1 MMVQGGEKRVAL
13 IRKQQEKMFR
23 RVAQLLLTAVLSLA
37 VYGSAGLFAQGL
49 SGVPQ
54 RLNETL
60 SQQSGGGPSSG
71 QPSRQQ
77 PGSRNQG
84 STPGYD
90 AGGSSA
96 PPPSRGQQMSGYPG
110 GSSSGPGLGSPQT
123 PGLGGPAGLSG
134 PAGGSSGF
142 RGGPGSGE
150 MGMEMEMEMEMDGG
164 YGGSGGPGR
173 GISGGMSP
181 GSMSQG
187 ATGGGMNPLGGALA
201 SMMGS
206 VDLSGFFFPK
216 QELNVQSGPV
226 LGNDAEQAFQAG
238 HYPMALE
245 LMFAHMA
252 TEYED
257 ASVAIENVRF
267 SPLLKRPVWNI
278 RWGLSIAVRG
288 DDVEDPSPIKEGARP
303 AQGMGFG
310 AGGGPGGRG
319 EFGGFDQSMGEED
332 FAGGDEEMQMQMDMQ
347 MEMEGEMGGL
357 GAGGFPGAPGGLG
370 GPGFPGGPGGLGG
383 AGFPG
388 GRGGVPAAASPSI
401 PDRQMLSASAKAE
414 LAKYLGL
421 VESVVAEEFNK
432 RFAQGDFGP
441 LFTSV
446 SAPVQ
451 VEPPTNNGFN
461 NMASAPSPVP
471 SSMSL
476 ALNDALLDAG
486 EPLQPMWSPGIAYL
500 GQVDSSDSAIAVGE
514 DLQLDLILHFD
525 ISLKQIREGL
535 VQNVSR
541 CRLLQV
547 APPTDSQGRKRHLL
561 ITSKGMDNLE
571 SQQMAAADRMSER
584 EYINDQLNSLWNLI
598 DRDIKVIDLPK
609 LSSEVANRRISN
621 LLASPKRSMR
631 TLAEVRYYQ
640 AMDLINA
647 SDVEQVF
654 HIAGGEDGLI
664 LLYGPADQRI
674 ELSRKW
680 AVESVQQT
688 E

>member
-1 MMVQGGEKRVAL
+1 MEH
-13 IRKQQEKMFR
+13 
-23 RVAQLLLTAVLSLA
+23 
-37 VYGSAGLFAQGL
+37 
-49 SGVPQ
+49 P
-54 RLNETL
+54 
-60 SQQSGGGPSSG
+60 
-71 QPSRQQ
+71 
-77 PGSRNQG
+77 
-84 STPGYD
+84 
-90 AGGSSA
+90 
-96 PPPSRGQQMSGYPG
+96 
-110 GSSSGPGLGSPQT
+110 LGS
-123 PGLGGPAGLSG
+123 
-134 PAGGSSGF
+134 
-142 RGGPGSGE
+142 
-150 MGMEMEMEMEMDGG
+150 
-164 YGGSGGPGR
+164 
-173 GISGGMSP
+173 I
-181 GSMSQG
+181 
-187 ATGGGMNPLGGALA
+187 
-201 SMMGS
+201 
-206 VDLSGFFFPK
+206 
-216 QELNVQSGPV
+216 
-226 LGNDAEQAFQAG
+226 
-238 HYPMALE
+238 HC
-245 LMFAHMA
+245 
-252 TEYED
+252 
-257 ASVAIENVRF
+257 
-267 SPLLKRPVWNI
+267 
-278 RWGLSIAVRG
+278 VRG
-288 DDVEDPSPIKEGARP
+288 DDVEDPSPIKEGKDPHKAWDLVREV
-303 AQGMGFG
+303 AQEVVENLGVLTSPWAKKILLVAMKRCRCRWTCKWRWKVKWE
-310 AGGGPGGRG
+310 ALER
-319 EFGGFDQSMGEED
+319 ED
-332 FAGGDEEMQMQMDMQ
+332 FLELPVVSEALDFPEVQVVLVE
-347 MEMEGEMGGL
+347 L
-357 GAGGFPGAPGGLG
+357 GSPAVEAEF
-370 GPGFPGGPGGLGG
+370 
-383 AGFPG
+383 
-388 GRGGVPAAASPSI
+388 PAAVSPSI

-500 GQVDSSDSAIAVGE
+500 GQVDSSDSAIAVAE

-664 LLYGPADQRI
+664 LLLWPSRSKNRTQSKMGSGVGPTNRVVDGYSTCSAPRVVHLLRLQ
-674 ELSRKW
+674 SRGTSIL
-680 AVESVQQT
+680 ASTARNSHQSIYLQFLTQQST
-688 E
+688 ERGDAKQG

>member
-1 MMVQGGEKRVAL
+1 
-13 IRKQQEKMFR
+13 MFR
-23 RVAQLLLTAVLSLA
+23 RLAQLLFTAVLSLA
-37 VYGSAGLFAQGL
+37 FADSSSLFAQGL
-49 SGVPQ
+49 SGVSK
-54 RLNETL
+54 RLDETL
-60 SQQSGGGPSSG
+60 NQQSNGGSSNGRPSM
-71 QPSRQQ
+71 QQ
-77 PGSRNQG
+77 PGSGNQG
-84 STPGYD
+84 SASGYGP
-90 AGGSSA
+90 GGSSA
-96 PPPSRGQQMSGYPG
+96 PPSPSSGQQMSGYPG
-110 GSSSGPGLGSPQT
+110 GSSSGPGMERPQ
-123 PGLGGPAGLSG
+123 PPGLIGPGGLGGPGM
-134 PAGGSSGF
+134 
-142 RGGPGSGE
+142 GE
-150 MGMEMEMEMEMDGG
+150 MDMEMNGG
-164 YGGSGGPGR
+164 YGPGMGIPGG
-173 GISGGMSP
+173 
-181 GSMSQG
+181 MSQG

-216 QELNVQSGPV
+216 QELNIQSGPV
-226 LGNDAEQAFQAG
+226 LGTDAEQAFQAG

-245 LMFAHMA
+245 LMFAHIA
-252 TEYED
+252 TEYDD
-257 ASVAIENVRF
+257 ARTAIENVRF

-278 RWGLSIAVRG
+278 RWGVSISVRG
-288 DDVEDPSPIKEGARP
+288 DNVEDPSPIKEGARP
-303 AQGMGFG
+303 AQGTEYG
-310 AGGGPGGRG
+310 AGGGLGGPGFPGDP
-319 EFGGFDQSMGEED
+319 GGFDQSMGEED
-332 FAGGDEEMQMQMDMQ
+332 YAGGDEDMQ
-347 MEMEGEMGGL
+347 MEMEGEME
-357 GAGGFPGAPGGLG
+357 GFPGAPGGFGGPGFPGGPGGLG
-370 GPGFPGGPGGLGG
+370 GPGFPGGPGG

-388 GRGGVPAAASPSI
+388 GSGGSAATESPSI

-414 LAKYLGL
+414 LEKYLGL
-421 VESVVAEEFNK
+421 VESVVAEEFSK

-446 SAPVQ
+446 SAPEA
-451 VEPPTNNGFN
+451 VETPNNNEFN
-461 NMASAPSPVP
+461 NMAKAPSPVP

-486 EPLQPMWSPGIAYL
+486 EPPQPMWSPGISYL
-500 GQVDSSDSAIAVGE
+500 GEVDSSDSALAVAA

-525 ISLKQIREGL
+525 ISLKQIREGV

-571 SQQMAAADRMSER
+571 SQQMAAADRLSER
-584 EYINDQLNSLWNLI
+584 AYIDDQLNALWNLI

-609 LSSEVANRRISN
+609 LSSEVASRRISN

-640 AMDLINA
+640 AMDLINT
-647 SDVEQVF
+647 SDVEQAF